1 MNPQEIRLPHAA
13 EAERAIAGCFINFP
27 QESAAKA
34 SEAYFSPSNIVDPLA
49 RDLVKL
55 VIDRLGANQSADF
68 VSVVTALKLQWPT
81 LNPARITDFAG
92 EGISL
97 AALPSWIDAV
107 KAADQR
113 RKAIQLSM
121 LAIDRL
127 QGQEPTGD
135 ILEATR
141 TEIQALQRTGATKL
155 SKTWGEQI
163 GDRLVVYTQGKDQ
176 SAVIKTGFAELD
188 ETMPLERSDFL
199 VIGGTTGSG
208 KTMLALNIVA
218 NILREGAPGA
228 CVICSL
234 EMPHGQIVDRLLAAE
249 SRVGTKRL
257 KQGALFK
264 HELDRVEAGIGRIYR
279 WPLVLRDDCHNL
291 ADIMAVAR
299 GVHSAKGLRVLM
311 VDYLQ
316 LVTGPTHELRE
327 QQVAEVSRT
336 LRLLAIETGALVIAI
351 TQLNKQGDARESS
364 QVNMDAT
371 QVITV
376 SMVDVDGVKVAKPSE
391 DAELDQHRRRIDI
404 GKQRDGVVGAS
415 MLLGFQGECAR
426 FFEEGAK

>member
-1 MNPQEIRLPHAA
+1 MSQEDIRLPHAA
-13 EAERAIAGCFINFP
+13 EAERAIAGCFVNFP
-27 QESAAKA
+27 QEAAQKA
-34 SEAYFSPSNIVDPLA
+34 SETYFSPSCIVDPLA
-49 RDLVKL
+49 RDLVRL
-55 VIDRLGANQSADF
+55 VIDRLAANQFADF
-68 VSVVTALKLQWPT
+68 VSVVTQLKLQWPT

-97 AALPSWIDAV
+97 SALPFWIDAV

-113 RKAIQLSM
+113 RKAIQLSI

-127 QGQEPTGD
+127 QGQESTGD

-155 SKTWGEQI
+155 AKTWGEQI
-163 GDRLVVYTQGKDQ
+163 ADRLQVYTQGKDQ
-176 SAVIKTGFAELD
+176 SAVIRTGFRELD
-188 ETMPLERSDFL
+188 EIMPLERSDFL

-208 KTMLALNIVA
+208 KTMLALNIMA
-218 NILREGAPGA
+218 NILREEAPGA

-234 EMPHGQIVDRLLAAE
+234 EMPQGQIVDRLLAAE
-249 SRVGTKRL
+249 SKVGTRRL

-264 HELDRVEAGIGRIYR
+264 HEMDRIEAGITRIYR
-279 WPLVLRDDCHNL
+279 WPLVLRDDCHTL

-351 TQLNKQGDARESS
+351 TQLNKNGDARESS

-371 QVITV
+371 QVVTV
-376 SMVDVDGVKVAKPSE
+376 SMVDVDGVRVAKPTE
-391 DAELDQHRRRIDI
+391 DCELDQTKRRLDI

-415 MLLGFQGECAR
+415 LTLGFQGEW
-426 FFEEGAK
+426 AKFADIEQ

>member
-13 EAERAIAGCFINFP
+13 EAERAIAGCLINFP
-27 QESAAKA
+27 IEGSQKLQSN
-34 SEAYFSPSNIVDPLA
+34 YFGAHSIVDPLA
-49 RDLVKL
+49 RDIVTLVMGR
-55 VIDRLGANQSADF
+55 VSRGESADF
-68 VSVVTALKLQWPT
+68 VSVVTELKVNWPS
-81 LNPARITDFAG
+81 LEPARVTDFAG
-92 EGISL
+92 DGISL

-113 RKAIQLSM
+113 RKAIQLSI
-121 LAIDRL
+121 LALERL
-127 QGQEPTGD
+127 QGRDSTTD
-135 ILEATR
+135 ILESAR
-141 TEIQALQRTGATKL
+141 TEIQTLQRTGETKL

-163 GDRLVVYTQGKDQ
+163 ADRLNLYTYGKDQ
-176 SAVIKTGFAELD
+176 KNVIKTGFAELD
-188 ETMPLERSDFL
+188 DVMPLERSDFL

-218 NILREGAPGA
+218 NVLRVEGEGA

-234 EMPHGQIVDRLLAAE
+234 EMPAGQITDRLLSADCK
-249 SRVGTKRL
+249 VGTKRL

-264 HELDRVEAGIGRIYR
+264 HEMERVEAGIQRIYR
-279 WPLVLRDDCHNL
+279 WPLVLRDDCHTL

-351 TQLNKQGDARESS
+351 TQLNKNGDARESS

-371 QVITV
+371 QVVTV
-376 SMVDVDGVKVAKPSE
+376 SMVDVDGVRVAKPTE
-391 DAELDQHRRRIDI
+391 DVELDQRHRRIDI

-415 MLLGFQGECAR
+415 LLLGFEGECAR
-426 FFEEGAK
+426 FYEEAGK